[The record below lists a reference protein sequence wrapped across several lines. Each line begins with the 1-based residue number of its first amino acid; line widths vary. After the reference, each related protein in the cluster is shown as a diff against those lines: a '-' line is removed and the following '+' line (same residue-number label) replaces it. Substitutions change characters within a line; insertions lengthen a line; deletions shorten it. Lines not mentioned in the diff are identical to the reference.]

1 MGPSVW
7 WPSVIVRD
15 SSSTE
20 HPLILRSYSLFG
32 DISNDGPV
40 VSLIPPIPT
49 WEWERGDKLN
59 AERAVLGR
67 YTSDHPLRGQEHLL
81 SRATHTLAQ
90 VLDKENDL
98 SGQTVTIAGMI
109 TEAVR
114 KTVKR
119 SGLPWCTVMLE
130 DLDNTIE
137 VTFFP
142 QVYKQVL
149 HVLAPDVILLVEG
162 KVKDGATGLVA
173 SQIEILKGEI

>member
-7 WPSVIVRD
+7 WPSVIARG
-15 SSSTE
+15 STSDE
-20 HPLILRSYSLFG
+20 HPLIVRSYSLLG
-32 DISNDGPV
+32 DISDDGPV
-40 VSLIPPIPT
+40 VSLVPPIPS

-67 YTSDHPLRGQEHLL
+67 YASDHPLRGSEHLL

-109 TEAVR
+109 TAAER

-119 SGLPWCTVMLE
+119 SGLPWCSAMLE
-130 DLDNTIE
+130 DLEHTVE

-142 QVYKQVL
+142 QVYRQVL

-162 KVKDGATGLVA
+162 KVKEGATGVVA